1 MAKELMFKGKTEKD
15 LKNLSLSDYTLITNS
30 KQRRSIKRGFTEEQ
44 KRFLNKLKKVKDGTY
59 KKIIK
64 THCRD
69 MPIIPELLGLT
80 IHVYNGKEF
89 IPVNITVET
98 LGHYLGEFA
107 LTRRKVQH
115 SAPGIGATR
124 SSGGAVS
131 KK

>member
-1 MAKELMFKGKTEKD
+1 MAKEIMFKGKTEKD
-15 LKNLSLSDYTLITNS
+15 FKIMNLNEYILITNS
-30 KQRRSIKRGFTEEQ
+30 KQRRSLKRGFTEEQ
-44 KRFLNKLKKVKDGTY
+44 KRFLEKIKKFKSKNN

-69 MPIIPELLGLT
+69 MPVIPEMLGLM

-89 IPVNITVET
+89 FPVNITVEM

-107 LTRRKVQH
+107 MTRRKVQH
-115 SAPGIGATR
+115 SAPGLGATK

>member
-1 MAKELMFKGKTEKD
+1 MAKEIMFKGKTEKD
-15 LKNLSLSDYTLITNS
+15 FKNMNLNEYILITNS
-30 KQRRSIKRGFTEEQ
+30 KQRRSLKRGFTEEQ
-44 KRFLNKLKKVKDGTY
+44 KRFLEKIKKFKLGNN

-69 MPIIPELLGLT
+69 MTVIPEMLGLM

-89 IPVNITVET
+89 SPVNITVEM

-107 LTRRKVQH
+107 MTRRKVQH
-115 SAPGIGATR
+115 SAPGLGATK

>member
-1 MAKELMFKGKTEKD
+1 MFKGKVEKD
-15 LKNLSLSDYTLITNS
+15 FKNMSLNDYIQLTNS
-30 KQRRSIKRGFTEEQ
+30 RQRRKLKRGFTDEE
-44 KRFLNKLKKVKDGTY
+44 KKLLTKIKKFKEGKI

-69 MPIIPELLGLT
+69 MPIIPEMLGLS
-80 IHVYNGKEF
+80 IHVYSGKEF
-89 IPVNITVET
+89 SPVNITIDM
-98 LGHYLGEFA
+98 LGHCLGEFV

-115 SAPGIGATR
+115 SAPGIGATK